1 MIDELSLL
9 IAKLTVT
16 DLIGLCQILKIQIY
30 KNKGETIGE
39 LKFKDFDE
47 ILEEILQKFSSLGKK
62 QKKQIIKLLKQVE
75 KANKIEERKKN
86 ENENL

>member
-30 KNKGETIGE
+30 KSRGETIGE

-47 ILEEILQKFSSLGKK
+47 ILEEIFQKFSSLGKK
-62 QKKQIIKLLKQVE
+62 QKKQIIKLLKQVD
-75 KANKIEERKKN
+75 KANKIEERKEK
-86 ENENL
+86 